1 MMKNLETADK
11 IMKLVLSVTTVIL
24 FFAGVIAG
32 SFAELLVVLSV
43 GVIVTFFLRLLLTRG
58 RQRNT

>member
-11 IMKLVLSVTTVIL
+11 MVKLVLSVTTVIL

-32 SFAELLVVLSV
+32 PFARLLVVLSF
-43 GVIVTFFLRLLLTRG
+43 GVIAIFLVRLLSARA
-58 RQRNT
+58 RKRNT